1 MIKGFLPGWEDLSER
16 KQGGVQLK
24 TDEKALA
31 TALFYRGAERKHR
44 RIGCAC
50 DLRIRAC
57 VSKRAFIK
65 QLFRIMKSH
74 RMMTDGAS
82 GRPTAPLI
90 GNDVVIFI
98 TFSTFSA
105 VAYFMIVMQSLA
117 DAFSIMIRYTLEMLS
132 ARLLECYCTVYYD

>member
-57 VSKRAFIK
+57 VGKRAFIK

-98 TFSTFSA
+98 TFSIYSIFSKLSELFED
-105 VAYFMIVMQSLA
+105 VIRSKYSLSIV
-117 DAFSIMIRYTLEMLS
+117 
-132 ARLLECYCTVYYD
+132 